1 MGRAVDGSIM
11 IFCEQQGC
19 EVIELNVP
27 VDPVHLLVKIPP
39 KISVS
44 KLVGALKGRSTI
56 RVFNTFPHLRK
67 KLFWGN
73 PFWAKGYCVDTVGV
87 DSEMIRK
94 YVKYQ
99 QKQEELQQSLELK

>member
-1 MGRAVDGSIM
+1 MSRFKRTSHLLWHCQYHSVDTEIQIPNIKRHMGRAVYGSMM

-44 KLVGALKGRSTI
+44 KLVGVLKGRSAI
-56 RVFNTFPHLRK
+56 RVFRNL
-67 KLFWGN
+67 
-73 PFWAKGYCVDTVGV
+73 
-87 DSEMIRK
+87 
-94 YVKYQ
+94 
-99 QKQEELQQSLELK
+99 